1 MKHIPIPNK
10 NELDDSKLEAIVQKW
25 SENTTTGAPSK
36 ESPVS
41 SDEKPATNHINSTDD
56 NNSNTA
62 SGSDGDTKQDVDDD
76 GGNSSQED
84 EDSKTEGNIQ
94 FFFILIC
101 LFKL

>member
-10 NELDDSKLEAIVQKW
+10 NELDDSKLEAVVQKW
-25 SENTTTGAPSK
+25 SENTATGAPSK

-41 SDEKPATNHINSTDD
+41 SDEKPAAISQVNSTDD

-62 SGSDGDTKQDVDDD
+62 SGSDGDTKHGDGEDD

-84 EDSKTEGNIQ
+84 EDSKTEGK
-94 FFFILIC
+94 ILRFLYIH
-101 LFKL
+101 FR